1 MLRSCT
7 ILAAALLLFPITAPA
22 ADEPAQM
29 APVVVTAPGPEAAVR
44 QMIATVQRSRE
55 SSTRTTVASPSA
67 IKGVTAVPASS
78 VVTE

>member
-29 APVVVTAPGPEAAVR
+29 APVIVTAPADSLHVAASDS
-44 QMIATVQRSRE
+44 ATLLAAAPSELPLSVEVLPQALLDQR
-55 SSTRTTVASPSA
+55 
-67 IKGVTAVPASS
+67 
-78 VVTE
+78 